1 MTGVRE
7 PALDEGRKW
16 PRMTY
21 EEYLDAPGIDENT
34 EWVDGEVVPMM
45 SVSPLHGRLVK
56 WLTVVFTVVLEQRG
70 FGEVF
75 NEPVNMKTGS
85 DLPGRSPDVMFL
97 RTEHLD
103 RVTNRNINGPA
114 DLVIEVISPGTEG
127 IDRGDKYYEYERGG
141 VPEYWLLDPHRQVAD
156 FFVRDERG
164 YYRPQLPDADG
175 VYHSTVIDGLWLKV
189 AWLWDRPPLREVET
203 ELGLR

>member
-1 MTGVRE
+1 
-7 PALDEGRKW
+7 
-16 PRMTY
+16 MTY

-45 SVSPLHGRLVK
+45 SVSPEHGRLTVY
-56 WLTVVFTVVLEQRG
+56 LTRLLGSFVEDRRL
-70 FGEVF
+70 GEVF
-75 NEPVNMKTGS
+75 NEPINMKTGP

-97 RTEHLD
+97 RSEH
-103 RVTNRNINGPA
+103 RERITNRNIEGPA
-114 DLVIEVISPGTEG
+114 DLVVEVISPGTEG

-164 YYRPQLPDADG
+164 YYRPRLPDADG
-175 VYHSTVIDGLWLKV
+175 IYRSSVLAGFWLKV
-189 AWLWDRPPLREVET
+189 AWLWDRPPLREVEA